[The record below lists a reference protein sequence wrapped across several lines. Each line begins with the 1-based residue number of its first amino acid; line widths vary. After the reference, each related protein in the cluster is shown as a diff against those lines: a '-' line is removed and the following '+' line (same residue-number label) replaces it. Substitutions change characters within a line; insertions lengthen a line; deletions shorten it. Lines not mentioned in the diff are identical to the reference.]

1 MLMLTKLI
9 WSHSIQ
15 LIIPELHQLG
25 TVLDTASMYICV
37 LVCVCVYVHAFY
49 SSILIIGGR
58 YFVPKSIAY

>member
-15 LIIPELHQLG
+15 LIIPELRQPG
-25 TVLDTASMYICV
+25 TVLDTASMYIRV
-37 LVCVCVYVHAFY
+37 LVCVCAFF

-58 YFVPKSIAY
+58 YFVAKSIPY